1 MSELIK
7 IFTGGVDGFDSL
19 TPDYGDDYCVN
30 LYRLPRGYHLQVD
43 KSGKPYILCPN
54 GAQVYDLDHVRRN
67 SDTVKFSY
75 PINGRRRT
83 VRLKVDTEAT
93 RRMVFGDEP
102 YRSFP

>member
-30 LYRLPRGYHLQVD
+30 MYRLPRGYHLQVD

-54 GAQVYDLDHVRRN
+54 GAQVYDLDPVRRD
-67 SDTVKFSY
+67 SDTAKFSY
-75 PINGRRRT
+75 PVNGRRRT
-83 VRLKVDTEAT
+83 VRLKIDDEAT
-93 RRMVFGDEP
+93 KRMIAEDAN
-102 YRSFP
+102 YLSFP